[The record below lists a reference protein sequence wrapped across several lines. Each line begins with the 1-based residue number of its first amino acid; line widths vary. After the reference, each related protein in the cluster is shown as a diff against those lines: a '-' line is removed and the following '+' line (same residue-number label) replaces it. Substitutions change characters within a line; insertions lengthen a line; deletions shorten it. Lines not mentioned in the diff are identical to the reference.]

1 MLGAAPD
8 ILGGAGCRGLLVDV
22 LRWGTHG
29 ARTAGGRHSDTYT
42 RRLVLVFVTVVINE
56 NRSALREISNLSSDQ
71 KIEANS
77 QW

>member
-1 MLGAAPD
+1 MEPAQQAEGTRTRTL
-8 ILGGAGCRGLLVDV
+8 RG
-22 LRWGTHG
+22 
-29 ARTAGGRHSDTYT
+29 
-42 RRLVLVFVTVVINE
+42 LVLVFVAVVINE